1 MMKRELPCMAG
12 QSAALE
18 IMDGHSSQ
26 HPAFSFPMLV
36 GVSAPSG
43 ERVCSQIRSCLLPDS
58 DASAPRFADKD
69 RARKGGLGVRVGR
82 LKSKTEVGREATAPL
97 KGRVFKIV
105 ISKVSGS
112 VLVAEICTGPHN
124 RLLRRQHCSSLCSQ
138 SEGHEHVANMTNALG
153 HDFVGFSVLVRH
165 NIRPPHFA
173 SKVSYSASPQA
184 SAKCPR
190 GAPFSDAAFAMLFGS
205 KPRRDFFLY
214 FGYLG
219 RKSPTPR
226 DRTPSHWSGCHVFLQ
241 VVRQNSCHL
250 QLSSTGHHSWQ
261 SLLLYTPSVP

>member
-1 MMKRELPCMAG
+1 MGTVHYTPPFRSLCLSASLLPAA
-12 QSAALE
+12 SA
-18 IMDGHSSQ
+18 
-26 HPAFSFPMLV
+26 
-36 GVSAPSG
+36 SAPRFG
-43 ERVCSQIRSCLLPDS
+43 RLCSQIRTCLLPDS
-58 DASAPRFADKD
+58 LTKMGQGW
-69 RARKGGLGVRVGR
+69 GGLGLRVGR

-190 GAPFSDAAFAMLFGS
+190 SAPFSDAAFAMLFGS
-205 KPRRDFFLY
+205 KPRRDFF
-214 FGYLG
+214 
-219 RKSPTPR
+219 P
-226 DRTPSHWSGCHVFLQ
+226 VFWIL
-241 VVRQNSCHL
+241 RA
-250 QLSSTGHHSWQ
+250 
-261 SLLLYTPSVP
+261 